1 MNDTQKKLVAVA
13 VFAAAVVALGTA
25 VAYAYYQNTN
35 VVSTN
40 GMYSS
45 YGQPAGSNPY
55 GYDNSYAGSMP
66 YGSNG
71 AYGNSAPYGG
81 YGQYGGMGGMM
92 GGYGGYGM
100 MR

>member
-25 VAYAYYQNTN
+25 VAYAYHQNTSLQN
-35 VVSTN
+35 TSA
-40 GMYSS
+40 GYSS
-45 YGQPAGSNPY
+45 YGQSAGSKSY
-55 GYDNSYAGSMP
+55 GYSGSMP
-66 YGSNG
+66 YGANG
-71 AYGNSAPYGG
+71 QYGNSAQYGS

-92 GGYGGYGM
+92 GGIGGYGM